1 MNKMTVLPEALVRI
15 QAEIA
20 CAQIEAMAM
29 HTENVRRIMEDL
41 APAYTEEDF
50 IKVITDHNIGYNDVI
65 EIINNATY

>member
-1 MNKMTVLPEALVRI
+1 MTVLPEALVRI

-29 HTENVRRIMEDL
+29 YTENMRRSMEDL
-41 APAYTEEDF
+41 APAYTEKDF

-65 EIINNATY
+65 EVINNATGGK